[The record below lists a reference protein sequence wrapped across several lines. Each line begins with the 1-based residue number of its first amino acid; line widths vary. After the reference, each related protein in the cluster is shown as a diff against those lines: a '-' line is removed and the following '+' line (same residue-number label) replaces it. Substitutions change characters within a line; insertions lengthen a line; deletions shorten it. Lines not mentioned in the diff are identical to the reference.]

1 MTAGPRRVERKYP
14 RVYGKK
20 LEYAMQHNSRE
31 SWADAFLWGM
41 TAAIIVLTLGISGVL
56 LYGGWIPGN
65 H

>member
-1 MTAGPRRVERKYP
+1 
-14 RVYGKK
+14 
-20 LEYAMQHNSRE
+20 MQHNSRE